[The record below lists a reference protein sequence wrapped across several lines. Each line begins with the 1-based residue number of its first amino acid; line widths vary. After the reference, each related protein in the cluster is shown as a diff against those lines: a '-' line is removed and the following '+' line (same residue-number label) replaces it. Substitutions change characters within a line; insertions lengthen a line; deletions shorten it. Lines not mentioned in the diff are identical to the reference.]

1 MNCYYSTDLPAIGIC
16 KSCGKGLSSE
26 YAVDVGN
33 GLACKNNC
41 EERVRLINRI
51 IDSNSKVLLSANKQ
65 LLRNT
70 IFMIII
76 GLLFVGMG
84 VFTGS
89 FGSHPTGIILC
100 AMGGVF
106 VLRGIF
112 GYTRSVRYPTVEK
125 TPNSPPND
133 PSAGC

>member
-1 MNCYYSTDLPAIGIC
+1 MNCYYSPNLPAIGIC

-33 GLACKNNC
+33 GLACKNIC
-41 EERVRLINRI
+41 EERVKLINRI

-76 GLLFVGMG
+76 GLLFVGLG
-84 VFTGS
+84 IFTGR
-89 FGSHPTGIILC
+89 FGSNPAGIIFC

-112 GYTRSVRYPTVEK
+112 GYTRPVRYPTTES
-125 TPNSPPND
+125 NS
-133 PSAGC
+133 